1 MAEKTAEEKEIH
13 REYLRLRGLFKGA
26 GEKKLKL
33 SQRELESAAFLT
45 VSLRKLEADIAN
57 NGYEE
62 EYQNGANQKG
72 IKESTAAKLHI
83 AYTKNLLAVMKQ
95 LNERLGEAVSDG
107 DADDEFTR
115 F

>member
-1 MAEKTAEEKEIH
+1 MVAKSAEEKEIH
-13 REYLRLRGLFKGA
+13 REYLRLRSLFKGA

-33 SQRELESAAFLT
+33 SQRELETAAFLT
-45 VSLRKLEADIAN
+45 VSLRKLETDIAVK
-57 NGYEE
+57 GYEE

-95 LNERLGEAVSDG
+95 LHERLGESVLDG
-107 DADDEFTR
+107 AADDEFAR